1 MTQVNSNNQSQKREA
16 RASKSKLAAIK
27 KVEPKPQPA
36 QARPRPIFNADLD
49 GEDTLL
55 VDSWGCN
62 PELSL
67 TGSHS
72 IDLTQEMQKD
82 KVQPP
87 QARQVT
93 PEKPGAQAT
102 TPNSGAKAPLVNQSA
117 PPPGSSASAKAPLVK
132 QSAPPVASSQVAQAP
147 LLRQNV
153 QVPTTTPA
161 PKAPTREPS
170 AQPVA
175 AKAAAQPVVAKPEA
189 EKPVQP
195 TVQETILESA
205 QVSNESPESLAEL
218 SEAALN
224 VIAGNPRTQSST
236 LCWLAAHYNPE
247 IRATVA
253 RNSNALPETVW
264 LLAKDHDQAVRLAIA
279 EHLESN
285 RDVLRALVDDPS
297 PLVSWRAQNT
307 LSMVAELPGSQ
318 ETSASCE
325 TRSRRQPKKS
335 QAAKQQNRQ
344 GDQSPEE
351 IEFLVLVAQKPTTPG
366 RRLAQL
372 AEHGNAQV
380 RAAVAENAN
389 CPLEAL
395 WSLAK
400 DSVAEVKVK
409 LADNYNCP
417 VEIIESLQEDA
428 DQYVVWRARTV
439 LAKLNG
445 QIGPELAL
453 EEEPSRVS
461 PRLAHSR

>member
-16 RASKSKLAAIK
+16 RASKTKLAAIK
-27 KVEPKPQPA
+27 KVEPKPQPT

-67 TGSHS
+67 TGGHS
-72 IDLTQEMQKD
+72 IDLTQETQKD

-93 PEKPGAQAT
+93 QEKPGAQAA

-117 PPPGSSASAKAPLVK
+117 PP
-132 QSAPPVASSQVAQAP
+132 VASSQVAQAP
-147 LLRQNV
+147 LVRQNV
-153 QVPTTTPA
+153 QAPTAAPA

-175 AKAAAQPVVAKPEA
+175 AKAAAPPVVAKPEA

-318 ETSASCE
+318 ETSASQE
-325 TRSRRQPKKS
+325 TRPRRQPKKS
-335 QAAKQQNRQ
+335 QAAKQLNRQ

-395 WSLAK
+395 WTLAH

>member
-27 KVEPKPQPA
+27 KVEPKLQPA

-72 IDLTQEMQKD
+72 IDLTQEVQKD

-87 QARQVT
+87 QSRQVT
-93 PEKPGAQAT
+93 QEKPGAQAA
-102 TPNSGAKAPLVNQSA
+102 TPNSG
-117 PPPGSSASAKAPLVK
+117 AKAPLVK
-132 QSAPPVASSQVAQAP
+132 QSAPPVASNQVAQAP

-153 QVPTTTPA
+153 QAPTTTPA
-161 PKAPTREPS
+161 PKAPTREAS

-175 AKAAAQPVVAKPEA
+175 AKAAVPPVAAKPAA

-195 TVQETILESA
+195 TVQETILEST

-318 ETSASCE
+318 ETSTSCE
-325 TRSRRQPKKS
+325 TRPRRQPKKS

-344 GDQSPEE
+344 RDQSPEE

-372 AEHGNAQV
+372 AEHDNAQV

-395 WSLAK
+395 WTLAK
-400 DSVAEVKVK
+400 DLVAEVKVK

-445 QIGPELAL
+445 ESGPELVL
-453 EEEPSRVS
+453 EDETSRVS